1 MTPLIRLTFTENYDN
16 GMMSTSY
23 KKEVF
28 TLNIVIMGAG
38 ALGCYF
44 GGRLQQTGQDVQF
57 LVRKSRAKQLKE
69 NGISITSPHGN
80 YQFNELHISE
90 NVHDIEKADLV
101 ILAVKGQHLQGTLAD
116 LKVLV
121 NKGAKV
127 LPLLN
132 GLEHISI
139 LQAALGEEA
148 VMGGSAFIIAT
159 LDEKGHVI
167 HSHHN
172 HDLVYGALHPSQ
184 AKVCEEFEQAAKSAI
199 MTVNKTDNILI
210 RMWLKYMFITAFSG
224 VTTASNLPI
233 GTIRSFPETNGL
245 LENSLIEMMEL
256 ANAYDIGLTR
266 QNVAQGMENM
276 AVLPE
281 ESTSSMHQ
289 DRRKGLTLEVEHL
302 QGGALRLADKVGLK
316 LPVIG
321 ALYALIKP
329 FEN

>member
-1 MTPLIRLTFTENYDN
+1 MD
-16 GMMSTSY
+16 
-23 KKEVF
+23 
-28 TLNIVIMGAG
+28 IVIIGAG
-38 ALGCYF
+38 ALGSYF
-44 GGRLQQTGQDVQF
+44 GGRLQQAGQDVQY
-57 LVRKSRAKQLKE
+57 LVRKNRAKQLKE

-80 YQFNELHISE
+80 HQFNDLHITE
-90 NVHDIEKADLV
+90 NVNDIEKVDLV
-101 ILAVKGQHLQGTLAD
+101 ILAVKGQHLQGTLTD

-121 NKGAKV
+121 EKGAKV

-139 LQAALGEEA
+139 LQEALGDEA
-148 VMGGSAFIIAT
+148 VLGGSAFIIAT

-167 HSHHN
+167 HSNEN
-172 HDLVYGALHPSQ
+172 HDLIYGPLHPSQ
-184 AKVCEEFEQAAKSAI
+184 KKICDEFEQAAGSAI
-199 MTVNKTDNILI
+199 MKVSRTENILI
-210 RMWLKYMFITAFSG
+210 RMWIKYMFITAFSG

-233 GTIRSFPETNGL
+233 GTIRRYPETNGL
-245 LENSLIEMMEL
+245 LEKVLVEMKEL
-256 ANAYDIGLTR
+256 ANAYDVGITVE
-266 QNVAQGMENM
+266 NIAQALENM
-276 AVLPE
+276 AGLPD

-321 ALYALIKP
+321 TLYALIKP

>member
-1 MTPLIRLTFTENYDN
+1 MCA
-16 GMMSTSY
+16 
-23 KKEVF
+23 
-28 TLNIVIMGAG
+28 LNIVIIGAG
-38 ALGCYF
+38 ALGSYF
-44 GGRLQQTGQDVQF
+44 GGRLQQAGQDVQY
-57 LVRKSRAKQLKE
+57 LVRKNRAKQLKE

-80 YQFNELHISE
+80 YQFNDLHITE
-90 NVHDIEKADLV
+90 NVNDIEKVDLV
-101 ILAVKGQHLQGTLAD
+101 ILAVKGQHLQGTLTD

-121 NKGAKV
+121 EKGAKV

-139 LQAALGEEA
+139 LQEALGDEA
-148 VMGGSAFIIAT
+148 VLGGSAFIIAT

-167 HSHHN
+167 HSNEN
-172 HDLVYGALHPSQ
+172 HDLIYGPLHPSQ
-184 AKVCEEFEQAAKSAI
+184 KKICDEFEQAAGSAI
-199 MTVNKTDNILI
+199 MKVSRTENILI
-210 RMWLKYMFITAFSG
+210 RMWIKYMFITAFSG

-233 GTIRSFPETNGL
+233 GTIRRYPETNGL
-245 LENSLIEMMEL
+245 LEKVLVEMKEL
-256 ANAYDIGLTR
+256 ANAYDVGITVE
-266 QNVAQGMENM
+266 NIAQALENM
-276 AVLPE
+276 ADLPD

-321 ALYALIKP
+321 TLYALIKP

>member
-1 MTPLIRLTFTENYDN
+1 M
-16 GMMSTSY
+16 
-23 KKEVF
+23 
-28 TLNIVIMGAG
+28 NIVIIGAG
-38 ALGCYF
+38 ALGSYF
-44 GGRLQQTGQDVQF
+44 GGRLQQAGQHVQY
-57 LVRKSRAKQLKE
+57 LVRKNRAKQLKE

-80 YQFNELHISE
+80 YQFNDLHITE
-90 NVHDIEKADLV
+90 NVNDIEKVDLV
-101 ILAVKGQHLQGTLAD
+101 ILAVKGQHLQGTLTD

-121 NKGAKV
+121 EKGAKV

-139 LQAALGEEA
+139 LQDELGDEA
-148 VMGGSAFIIAT
+148 VLGGSAFIIAT

-167 HSHHN
+167 HSNDN
-172 HDLVYGALHPSQ
+172 HDLIYGPLHPSQ
-184 AKVCEEFEQAAKSAI
+184 KKICDEFEQAAGSAI
-199 MTVNKTDNILI
+199 MKVSRTENILI
-210 RMWLKYMFITAFSG
+210 RMWIKYMFITAFSG

-233 GTIRSFPETNGL
+233 GTIRRFPETNGL
-245 LENSLIEMMEL
+245 LEKVLVEMKEL
-256 ANAYDIGLTR
+256 ANAYDVGITVE
-266 QNVAQGMENM
+266 NIAQALENM
-276 AVLPE
+276 AGLPD

-321 ALYALIKP
+321 TLYALIKP